1 MISDKRAT
9 WPPRPGTLRHRCR
22 DERPW
27 PGAAAG
33 RHPGRMEEPEAARG
47 RHAGDDSAAPA
58 GRFIVL
64 AGKRAGDGSADRIE
78 EPDRLLRV
86 WSLLEAT
93 YEQMDWAA
101 LPSGSVPGLQRQ
113 VQAIHR
119 ELDRAVSPSLAAE
132 LRRILPSGNAAPSAA
147 ALRIEYAVLLSW
159 SGSLMVE
166 MLRVLAAAH
175 ERLRRPSAAG

>member
-1 MISDKRAT
+1 
-9 WPPRPGTLRHRCR
+9 
-22 DERPW
+22 
-27 PGAAAG
+27 
-33 RHPGRMEEPEAARG
+33 MEEPEAARG